1 MNAVVARDLTRRFG
15 SFTAVDHVCFSI
27 PQGSVYGFL
36 GPNGSGKTTT
46 IRMLTGI
53 LEPTAGSAVILGLD
67 IAGDRD
73 AVKSRLGYMSQ
84 RFSLYDDLTV
94 SENLE
99 FYAGMFS
106 LPRSVARGRIEEVV
120 GMAGLSGRT
129 RDLAGSLSGGIR
141 QRLALGCAILHRP
154 ELLFLDEPTSG
165 VDPVSRRRFWDI
177 IYELAAGG
185 TTIMVTTHF
194 MDEAEHCDA
203 IGFMFDGRLIASGT
217 PRELKE
223 LLPGSSWELLSDH
236 PMDLLEKLERRP
248 GIVDASVHGRALH
261 LQVESGWEDE
271 VASMGANRIVPSLED
286 VFVHLVRKHRKE
298 RNS

>member
-1 MNAVVARDLTRRFG
+1 MDAVVTHDLTRRFG
-15 SFTAVDHVCFSI
+15 SFTAVDHVGFSI

-53 LEPTAGSAVILGLD
+53 LEPTGGSAVVLGLD
-67 IAGDRD
+67 LARGRE

-94 SENLE
+94 AENLG

-106 LPRSVARGRIEEVV
+106 LPGAVARRRIEEVA
-120 GMAGLSGRT
+120 GMAGLTGRAG
-129 RDLAGSLSGGIR
+129 DLAGALSGGIR

-177 IYELAAGG
+177 IYGLAAEG

-217 PRELKE
+217 PRELKQ
-223 LLPGSSWELLSDH
+223 LLPGSSWELLSED
-236 PMDLLEKLERRP
+236 PMGLLGRFEGRP
-248 GIVDASVHGRALH
+248 GIVDASVHGRSLH
-261 LQVESGWEDE
+261 LQVESGREAE
-271 VASMGANRIVPSLED
+271 VASLGANRIVPSLED
-286 VFVHLVRKHRKE
+286 VFVHLVRDQRKE
-298 RNS
+298 RIS

>member
-1 MNAVVARDLTRRFG
+1 MDAVVTHDLTRRFG
-15 SFTAVDHVCFSI
+15 SFTAVDHVGFSI

-53 LEPTAGSAVILGLD
+53 LEPTGGSAVVLGLD
-67 IAGDRD
+67 LARGRE

-94 SENLE
+94 AENLG

-106 LPRSVARGRIEEVV
+106 LPGAVARRRIEEVA
-120 GMAGLSGRT
+120 GMAGLTGRAGG
-129 RDLAGSLSGGIR
+129 LAGALSGGIR

-177 IYELAAGG
+177 IYGLAAEG

-217 PRELKE
+217 PRELKQ
-223 LLPGSSWELLSDH
+223 LLPGSSWELLSED
-236 PMDLLEKLERRP
+236 PMGLLGRFEGRP
-248 GIVDASVHGRALH
+248 GIVDASVHGRSLH
-261 LQVESGWEDE
+261 LQVESGREAE
-271 VASMGANRIVPSLED
+271 VASLGANRIVPSLED
-286 VFVHLVRKHRKE
+286 VFVHLVRDQRKE
-298 RNS
+298 RIS

>member
-1 MNAVVARDLTRRFG
+1 MDAVVTHDLTRRFG
-15 SFTAVDHVCFSI
+15 SFTAVDHVGFSI

-53 LEPTAGSAVILGLD
+53 LEPTGGSAVVLGLD
-67 IAGDRD
+67 LARGRE

-94 SENLE
+94 AENLG

-106 LPRSVARGRIEEVV
+106 LPGAVARRRIEEVA
-120 GMAGLSGRT
+120 GMAGLTGRT
-129 RDLAGSLSGGIR
+129 GDLAGALSGGIR

-177 IYELAAGG
+177 IYGLAAEG

-217 PRELKE
+217 PSELKQ
-223 LLPGSSWELLSDH
+223 LLPGSSWELLSED
-236 PMDLLEKLERRP
+236 PMGLLGRFEGRP
-248 GIVDASVHGRALH
+248 GIVDASVHGRSLH
-261 LQVESGWEDE
+261 LQVESGREAE
-271 VASMGANRIVPSLED
+271 VASLGANRIVPSLED
-286 VFVHLVRKHRKE
+286 VFVHLVRDQRKE
-298 RNS
+298 RIS

>member
-1 MNAVVARDLTRRFG
+1 MDAVVTHDLTRRFG
-15 SFTAVDHVCFSI
+15 SFTAVDHVGFSI

-53 LEPTAGSAVILGLD
+53 LEPTGGSAVVLGLD
-67 IAGDRD
+67 LTRGRE

>member
-53 LEPTAGSAVILGLD
+53 LEPTEGSAVILGLD
-67 IAGDRD
+67 SAGDRD

>member
-27 PQGSVYGFL
+27 PQGAVYGFL

-53 LEPTAGSAVILGLD
+53 LEPTEGSAVILGLD

-129 RDLAGSLSGGIR
+129 GDLAGSLSGGIR

-165 VDPVSRRRFWDI
+165 VDPVSRRKFWDI

-217 PRELKE
+217 PRELKQ

-261 LQVESGWEDE
+261 LQVERGWEDE

-286 VFVHLVRKHRKE
+286 VFVHLVRKHGKE